1 MRPPFSISRIG
12 VTSKGSL
19 IAFTNSYAACFG
31 AEGGDNAA
39 VGVANP
45 VLSHHNVNDIIR
57 PGFIPRCGR
66 SPTIVGRREGSA
78 KLPLS
83 YGIPAIRVWHSGR
96 TWGVEACGTLSRIQN

>member
-1 MRPPFSISRIG
+1 MLVRLPFSISRIG

-66 SPTIVGRREGSA
+66 SPTIVGRRVLDWINRPRWEQDEGRE
-78 KLPLS
+78 PCFLS
-83 YGIPAIRVWHSGR
+83 IFIVFEPPPVG
-96 TWGVEACGTLSRIQN
+96 